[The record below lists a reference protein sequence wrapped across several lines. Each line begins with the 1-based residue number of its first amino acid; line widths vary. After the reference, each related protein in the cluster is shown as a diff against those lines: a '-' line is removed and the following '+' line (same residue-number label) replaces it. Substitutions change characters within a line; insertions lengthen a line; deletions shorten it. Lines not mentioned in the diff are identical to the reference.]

1 MTTVDTTTRAAGG
14 STRRTPR
21 RRRSYSIENPRRS
34 TLMTVLTGIVL
45 LYSLVP
51 LAWLVINAT
60 KTQASLFNS
69 FGLWFSGDFALWDNI
84 VQTVTYNDGIFV
96 AMSTPL
102 GPGVTARNGPTLRE
116 TSGMSGY
123 RLAVEA
129 SSGQGWVSGPENHPG
144 GVHHERARHRPMGHT
159 AFGHPQGPSQ

>member
-1 MTTVDTTTRAAGG
+1 MLSSINEPQVVIVHGAGG
-14 STRRTPR
+14 ALGSAVARAFVRRGAR
-21 RRRSYSIENPRRS
+21 
-34 TLMTVLTGIVL
+34 LFLTGIRDE
-45 LYSLVP
+45 SLGRTCHS
-51 LAWLVINAT
+51 I
-60 KTQASLFNS
+60 SS
-69 FGLWFSGDFALWDNI
+69 EG
-84 VQTVTYNDGIFV
+84 V
-96 AMSTPL
+96 AMSTPI

-159 AFGHPQGPSQ
+159 AFGRPQGPSQ